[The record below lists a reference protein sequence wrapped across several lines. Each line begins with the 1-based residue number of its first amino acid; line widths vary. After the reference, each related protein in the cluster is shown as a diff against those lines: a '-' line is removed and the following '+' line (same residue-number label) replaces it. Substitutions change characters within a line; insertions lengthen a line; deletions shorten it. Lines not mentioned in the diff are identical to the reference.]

1 MTAQQLFRYIHEL
14 YEDSSINNDYQV
26 TFMLKM
32 STYLQLETYIVNMLL
47 QKNWDIILYS
57 GHHYNHMGFI
67 QKM

>member
-1 MTAQQLFRYIHEL
+1 
-14 YEDSSINNDYQV
+14 
-26 TFMLKM
+26 MLKM